1 MCKSKTNPLKNH
13 TAFCVSSQMQKLIKY
28 RHNGCNYSAG
38 KKKKGSSA
46 TNPISELLVIILNA
60 FRIEN
65 DG

>member
-1 MCKSKTNPLKNH
+1 MDAIIQLE
-13 TAFCVSSQMQKLIKY
+13 
-28 RHNGCNYSAG
+28 